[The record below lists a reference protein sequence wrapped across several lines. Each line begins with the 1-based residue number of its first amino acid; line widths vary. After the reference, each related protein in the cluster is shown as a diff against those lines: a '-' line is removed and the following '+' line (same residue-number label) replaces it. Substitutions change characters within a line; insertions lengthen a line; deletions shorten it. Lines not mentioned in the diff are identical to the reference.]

1 MKRLITY
8 FYAFLLVALM
18 TGCSKTDY
26 LNAIPNNSVA
36 LVSMDVGKMNGIDNQ
51 TLLKA
56 LLHVSNLNTSGID
69 VSAPVYLFESADGN
83 LGLCAKVDDASDL
96 QKTLDNLAS
105 KGICQRLKE
114 HRDCQFT
121 LLKNAW
127 AIGFNDDAVLVMGP
141 VTATSYTNL
150 RSQMAK
156 YLRQS
161 EEKGILHSR
170 LYERLDS
177 IDGAMKMVA
186 RVDALPEKLIM
197 PFTLGAPASTNPSQI
212 FVSAKM
218 RVEDKCLVI
227 DGRTF
232 SFNAKIDKALKEAT
246 QTYRLIQGKY
256 MFTMSKDDVA
266 GLFVNVKG
274 DEFIRLMN
282 ENRGFQALLA
292 GVNAAIDMDNI
303 IKSVDGDMCVIMPN
317 GSDKGFRMKMCAQLA
332 HSQWLKDVDYWK
344 QSCPP
349 GSRIRDWN
357 QNAFC
362 FSDGKTSFYF
372 GVSPDKQFY
381 SGGSEEDAL
390 MALTQSK
397 NPIPASWQ
405 RLIEGQKMVMV
416 MNLEAL
422 TDNQQGVGGVS
433 SMLKPLFG
441 EVNSL
446 LYRLSE

>member
-1 MKRLITY
+1 
-8 FYAFLLVALM
+8 
-18 TGCSKTDY
+18 
-26 LNAIPNNSVA
+26 
-36 LVSMDVGKMNGIDNQ
+36 
-51 TLLKA
+51 TLL
-56 LLHVSNLNTSGID
+56 N
-69 VSAPVYLFESADGN
+69 
-83 LGLCAKVDDASDL
+83 
-96 QKTLDNLAS
+96 
-105 KGICQRLKE
+105 
-114 HRDCQFT
+114 
-121 LLKNAW
+121 NAW
-127 AIGFNDDAVLVMGP
+127 AIGFSDDAVLVMGP

-197 PFTLGAPASTNPSQI
+197 PFTLGAPVSTNPSQI

-227 DGRTF
+227 DGQTF

>member
-1 MKRLITY
+1 
-8 FYAFLLVALM
+8 
-18 TGCSKTDY
+18 
-26 LNAIPNNSVA
+26 
-36 LVSMDVGKMNGIDNQ
+36 
-51 TLLKA
+51 
-56 LLHVSNLNTSGID
+56 
-69 VSAPVYLFESADGN
+69 
-83 LGLCAKVDDASDL
+83 
-96 QKTLDNLAS
+96 
-105 KGICQRLKE
+105 
-114 HRDCQFT
+114 
-121 LLKNAW
+121 
-127 AIGFNDDAVLVMGP
+127 
-141 VTATSYTNL
+141 
-150 RSQMAK
+150 
-156 YLRQS
+156 
-161 EEKGILHSR
+161 
-170 LYERLDS
+170 
-177 IDGAMKMVA
+177 
-186 RVDALPEKLIM
+186 
-197 PFTLGAPASTNPSQI
+197 
-212 FVSAKM
+212 
-218 RVEDKCLVI
+218 
-227 DGRTF
+227 
-232 SFNAKIDKALKEAT
+232 
-246 QTYRLIQGKY
+246 
-256 MFTMSKDDVA
+256 
-266 GLFVNVKG
+266 
-274 DEFIRLMN
+274 
-282 ENRGFQALLA
+282 
-292 GVNAAIDMDNI
+292 MDNI

-357 QNAFC
+357 QSAYC

-416 MNLEAL
+416 MNLDAL